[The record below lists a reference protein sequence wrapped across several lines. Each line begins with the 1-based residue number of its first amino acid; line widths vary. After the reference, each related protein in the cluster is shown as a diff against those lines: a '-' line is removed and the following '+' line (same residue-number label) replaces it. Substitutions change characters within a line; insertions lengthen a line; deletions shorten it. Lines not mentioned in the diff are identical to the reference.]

1 MTTELTKV
9 YVYRH
14 VTIDSLLTM
23 LRVTLSLSV
32 CVCSMAKRKDY
43 SRRRTFQEDA
53 DVDYINEHNAKFN
66 KKIKRAYDQYTV
78 EIKQNLERG
87 TAV

>member
-1 MTTELTKV
+1 
-9 YVYRH
+9 
-14 VTIDSLLTM
+14 M
-23 LRVTLSLSV
+23 LFPGVSSI
-32 CVCSMAKRKDY
+32 SKRKDF
-43 SRRRTFQEDA
+43 SRRRAFKDDA
-53 DVDYINEHNAKFN
+53 DVDYINAGNADFN